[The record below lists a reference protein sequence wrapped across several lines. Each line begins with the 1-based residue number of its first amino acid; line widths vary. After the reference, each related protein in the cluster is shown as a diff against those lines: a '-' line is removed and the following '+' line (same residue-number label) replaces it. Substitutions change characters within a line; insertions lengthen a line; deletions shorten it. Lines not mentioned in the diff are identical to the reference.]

1 MSRLFILFFIFVEF
15 CLASQFTPI
24 KPLYYDKRKAELG
37 KSLFQDTRLSASGTD
52 SCEKCHNLYWNSSG
66 TSVKNIKI
74 SFKQTLNSPTVL
86 NSALNYLFFKDGRV
100 KNIREQVIESIVD
113 INQLGSSEK
122 LVVEKVSLNPH
133 YKHKFKTL
141 YKDGVTFNNIVDAIV
156 NFQKA
161 LLTPNSKFDKFIS
174 GDKAV
179 FSEDE
184 KKGFE
189 LFKKAGC
196 INCHSGVNL
205 GSNVYYDMQLD
216 CNLDQNVTN
225 IGKYKVPGLRNISKT
240 APYLYDGTCY
250 DLRETIEHIANL
262 RMQNKINQE
271 QIELIYKFLLTLD
284 GDNPEI
290 LK

>member
-1 MSRLFILFFIFVEF
+1 MEF
-15 CLASQFTPI
+15 CLASQVAPI
-24 KPLYYDKRKAELG
+24 KPLDYDRQKALLG
-37 KSLFQDTRLSASGTD
+37 KSLFHDTRLSPSGTD
-52 SCEKCHNLYWNSSG
+52 SCEKCHNLYWSPSG
-66 TSVKNIKI
+66 TSLKNIKI

-174 GDKAV
+174 GDNTV
-179 FSEDE
+179 LSEDE

-196 INCHSGVNL
+196 INCHNGVNL

-216 CNLDQNVTN
+216 CNLDQNSTG
-225 IGKYKVPGLRNISKT
+225 IAKYKVPGLRNISKT
-240 APYLYDGTCY
+240 GPYLYDGSER
-250 DLRETIEHIANL
+250 DLKDVIEHIANL
-262 RMQNKINQE
+262 RMQNEINKE